1 MNTKTLVWMIG
12 LLILSA
18 FPALAMTASSTS
30 SSVSST
36 PTSSVYPFAQG
47 TLTWTENYANLYDTV
62 SQGSSY
68 SLNLNPYQRANINNR
83 LGELLVRFAEEYFKN
98 QALKY
103 ALGQSL
109 ASSTTIT
116 LSFSNT
122 AFLLSSFNGEVYNS
136 NHVQMTQTTV
146 NCASGSICFI
156 GRMYGSGG
164 QLILTQSIIIF
175 PGGGN
180 TNIIASGGIEA

>member
-1 MNTKTLVWMIG
+1 MNTKILVWMIG

-18 FPALAMTASSTS
+18 FSALAMTASSTS

-36 PTSSVYPFAQG
+36 PTSSTYPFAQG
-47 TLTWTENYANLYDTV
+47 TLTWNGNYASLYDTA
-62 SQGSSY
+62 SPSSSY
-68 SLNLNPYQRANINNR
+68 SLTINPYQKNNLNNR
-83 LGELLVRFAEEYFKN
+83 LNELVVRFAEEYFKT

-109 ASSTTIT
+109 ASSTTLA

-122 AFLLSSFNGEVYNS
+122 AFLLSNFNGEVYNS
-136 NHVQMTQTTV
+136 NHVQMTQTTT
-146 NCASGSICFI
+146 NCDLGSICFI
-156 GRMYGSGG
+156 GRMYSSSG
-164 QLILTQSIIIF
+164 QLILSQSIIVF
-175 PGGGN
+175 PNGN